1 MHIPVDAAHNK
12 IHNEFNRDAGRLKL
26 SGYILSAAFVAAA
39 IIVYFIS
46 GLTPTGLLFAASLL
60 VVAALML
67 GSMVAVSRRIGDPQD
82 LYDTYPLAPAI
93 VAAKGDH
100 DLTLMA
106 LVRINDAADRYAL
119 AVRPM
124 KSLGHPCAL
133 GDRVATVAV
142 PGRRSRQGPLEEVSP
157 MPIDWATPDTTVWKE
172 AIKNIPGREWNLLE
186 ANKNRFEEVR
196 STRFNLLPL

>member
-26 SGYILSAAFVAAA
+26 SGYVLSAVFVAAA

-46 GLTPTGLLFAASLL
+46 GLSTTGLLFAASLL

-67 GSMVAVSRRIGDPQD
+67 GSMIAVSRRIGDPQD

-142 PGRRSRQGPLEEVSP
+142 PGRRSRQGTLEEVSP
-157 MPIDWATPDTTVWKE
+157 MPVDWATPDTTVWKE

-186 ANKNRFEEVR
+186 ANKNRFEDVR

>member
-26 SGYILSAAFVAAA
+26 SGYILTAVFIGAA

-46 GLTPTGLLFAASLL
+46 GRTPTGLLFAASLL
-60 VVAALML
+60 VVAALMF
-67 GSMVAVSRRIGDPQD
+67 GSMIAVSRRIGDPQD

-124 KSLGHPCAL
+124 KSLGHPCTL

-142 PGRRSRQGPLEEVSP
+142 PGRRSRQGNLEEVSP

>member
-39 IIVYFIS
+39 IIVYLIS

-67 GSMVAVSRRIGDPQD
+67 GSMIAVSRRIGDSQD

-142 PGRRSRQGPLEEVSP
+142 PGRRSRQGTLEEVSP

>member
-26 SGYILSAAFVAAA
+26 SGYILTAVFIAAA

-46 GLTPTGLLFAASLL
+46 GLTPTRLLFAASLL

-67 GSMVAVSRRIGDPQD
+67 GSMIAVSRRIGDSQD

-106 LVRINDAADRYAL
+106 LVRINDVADRYAL

-142 PGRRSRQGPLEEVSP
+142 PGRRSRQGTLEEVSP

-172 AIKNIPGREWNLLE
+172 AIKNIPGREWSLLE

>member
-26 SGYILSAAFVAAA
+26 SGYILTAVFIAAA

-67 GSMVAVSRRIGDPQD
+67 GSMVAVSRRIGDSQD

-124 KSLGHPCAL
+124 KSLGHPCTL

-142 PGRRSRQGPLEEVSP
+142 PGRRSRQGTLEEVSP

-172 AIKNIPGREWNLLE
+172 AIKNIPGHEWNLLE

>member
-46 GLTPTGLLFAASLL
+46 GLSTTGLLFAASLL

-67 GSMVAVSRRIGDPQD
+67 GSMIAVSRRIGDPQD

-124 KSLGHPCAL
+124 KGLGHPCAL

-142 PGRRSRQGPLEEVSP
+142 PGRRSRQGTLEEVSP

>member
-26 SGYILSAAFVAAA
+26 SGYILTAVFIAAA

-46 GLTPTGLLFAASLL
+46 GFTPTGLLFAASLL

-67 GSMVAVSRRIGDPQD
+67 GSMIAVSRRIGDSQD

-100 DLTLMA
+100 DLALMA

-133 GDRVATVAV
+133 GDRVATVVV
-142 PGRRSRQGPLEEVSP
+142 PGRRSRQGTLEEVSP

>member
-67 GSMVAVSRRIGDPQD
+67 GSMIAVSRRIGDSQD

-106 LVRINDAADRYAL
+106 LVRINDVADRSAL
-119 AVRPM
+119 AVSPM
-124 KSLGHPCAL
+124 QRLGH
-133 GDRVATVAV
+133 RVATVAV
-142 PGRRSRQGPLEEVSP
+142 PGRRSRQGTLEEVSP

>member
-26 SGYILSAAFVAAA
+26 SGYILTAVFIAAA

-46 GLTPTGLLFAASLL
+46 GFTPTGLLFAASLL

-67 GSMVAVSRRIGDPQD
+67 GSMIAVSRRIGDSQD

-124 KSLGHPCAL
+124 KGLGHPCAL

-142 PGRRSRQGPLEEVSP
+142 PGRRSRQGTLEEVSP

>member
-1 MHIPVDAAHNK
+1 MHIPVDAEHNK

-26 SGYILSAAFVAAA
+26 SGYILTAVFIAAA

-67 GSMVAVSRRIGDPQD
+67 GSMIAVSRRIGDPQD

-124 KSLGHPCAL
+124 KGLGHPCAL

-142 PGRRSRQGPLEEVSP
+142 PGRRSRQGTLEEVSP

>member
-26 SGYILSAAFVAAA
+26 SGYILTTVFIAAA

-60 VVAALML
+60 VVAALMC
-67 GSMVAVSRRIGDPQD
+67 GSMIAVSRRIGDSQD

-142 PGRRSRQGPLEEVSP
+142 PGRRSRQGTLEEVSP

>member
-46 GLTPTGLLFAASLL
+46 GLSTTGLLFAASLL

-67 GSMVAVSRRIGDPQD
+67 GSMIAVSRRIGDPQD

-142 PGRRSRQGPLEEVSP
+142 PGRRCRQGTLEEVSP
-157 MPIDWATPDTTVWKE
+157 MPVDWATPDTTVWKE
-172 AIKNIPGREWNLLE
+172 AIKSIPGREWNLLE
-186 ANKNRFEEVR
+186 ANKNRFEDVR

>member
-1 MHIPVDAAHNK
+1 MHIPVAAAHNK

-26 SGYILSAAFVAAA
+26 SGYILTAVFIAAA

-67 GSMVAVSRRIGDPQD
+67 GSMVAVSRRIGDSQD

-124 KSLGHPCAL
+124 KSLGHPCTL

-142 PGRRSRQGPLEEVSP
+142 PGRRSRQGTLEEVSP

>member
-26 SGYILSAAFVAAA
+26 SGYILTAAFVAAA

-67 GSMVAVSRRIGDPQD
+67 GSMIAVSRRIGDSQD

-124 KSLGHPCAL
+124 KGLGHPCAL

-142 PGRRSRQGPLEEVSP
+142 PGRRSRQGTLEEVSP

-186 ANKNRFEEVR
+186 VNKNRFEEVR

>member
-67 GSMVAVSRRIGDPQD
+67 GSMIAVSRRIGDSQD

-124 KSLGHPCAL
+124 KSLGHACAL

-142 PGRRSRQGPLEEVSP
+142 PGRRSRQGTLEEVSP

>member
-26 SGYILSAAFVAAA
+26 SGYILTAVFIAAA

-67 GSMVAVSRRIGDPQD
+67 GSMIAVSRRIGDPQS

-124 KSLGHPCAL
+124 KGLGHPCAL

-142 PGRRSRQGPLEEVSP
+142 PGRRSRQGTLEEVSP

-186 ANKNRFEEVR
+186 VNKNRFEEVR

>member
-26 SGYILSAAFVAAA
+26 SGYILTAVFIAAA

-67 GSMVAVSRRIGDPQD
+67 GSMIAVSRRIGDPQD

-124 KSLGHPCAL
+124 KSLGHPCTL

-142 PGRRSRQGPLEEVSP
+142 PGRRSRQGTLEEVSP

>member
-26 SGYILSAAFVAAA
+26 SGYILTAVFIAAA

-67 GSMVAVSRRIGDPQD
+67 GSMVAVSRRIGDSQD

-124 KSLGHPCAL
+124 KSLGHPCTL

-142 PGRRSRQGPLEEVSP
+142 PGRRSRQGTLEEVSP

>member
-26 SGYILSAAFVAAA
+26 SGYILGAAFVAAA

-67 GSMVAVSRRIGDPQD
+67 GSMIAVSRRIGDPQD

-142 PGRRSRQGPLEEVSP
+142 PGRRSRQGTLEEVSP

>member
-26 SGYILSAAFVAAA
+26 SGYILTAVFIAAA

-60 VVAALML
+60 VVAALMF
-67 GSMVAVSRRIGDPQD
+67 GSMIAVSRRIGDSQD

-133 GDRVATVAV
+133 SDRVATVAV
-142 PGRRSRQGPLEEVSP
+142 PGRRSRQGTLEEVSP

>member
-12 IHNEFNRDAGRLKL
+12 IHNEFSRDAGRLKL

-67 GSMVAVSRRIGDPQD
+67 GSMIAVSRRIGDPQD

-142 PGRRSRQGPLEEVSP
+142 PGRRSRQGTLEEVSP

>member
-26 SGYILSAAFVAAA
+26 SGYILSAAFVTAA

-67 GSMVAVSRRIGDPQD
+67 GSMIAVSRRIGDPQD

-142 PGRRSRQGPLEEVSP
+142 PGRRSRQGTLEEVSP

>member
-46 GLTPTGLLFAASLL
+46 DLTPTGLLFAASLL

-67 GSMVAVSRRIGDPQD
+67 GSMIAVSRRIGDPQD

-142 PGRRSRQGPLEEVSP
+142 PGRRSRQGTLEEVSP

>member
-67 GSMVAVSRRIGDPQD
+67 GSMIAVSRRIGDPQS

-124 KSLGHPCAL
+124 KGLGHPCAL

-142 PGRRSRQGPLEEVSP
+142 PGRRSRQGTLEEVSP